1 MDQESERDFLQS
13 ELDTVASMEEEV
25 KANIASLEGQL
36 KRLAILRQAFQRAFD
51 ALPEQLELKLD

>member
-25 KANIASLEGQL
+25 KANIAGLEGQL